1 MSVHVTVVVNFPVEF
16 LNELPV
22 DGAFSSGVVVK
33 SNAESLEQF
42 LDELMVPVCELTRGD
57 FLFESLHFNRC
68 SVLVATADED
78 YVLAFEA

>member
-16 LNELPV
+16 PNEPLV

-33 SNAESLEQF
+33 LNVESFEEF

-57 FLFESLHFNRC
+57 FLLEGFHLNGS
-68 SVLVATADED
+68 SVLVAAA
-78 YVLAFEA
+78 Y

>member
-16 LNELPV
+16 LNEPLV

-33 SNAESLEQF
+33 SNVESFEQF

-57 FLFESLHFNRC
+57 FLFEGFHLNGC
-68 SVLVATADED
+68 SMLVAAAD
-78 YVLAFEA
+78 

>member
-1 MSVHVTVVVNFPVEF
+1 MVNFPVEF
-16 LNELPV
+16 PNEPLV

-57 FLFESLHFNRC
+57 FLFEGFHLNGC
-68 SVLVATADED
+68 SVLVAAADED

>member
-1 MSVHVTVVVNFPVEF
+1 VVNFPVEF